1 MEDPRDK
8 TIMPSLPQRRSLRL
22 SGYDYSRAGAY
33 FVTLCVEKRCA
44 LLGEVV
50 GGKMQLND
58 AGRMIEQ
65 AWLELAEH
73 YPGVKVDICQIM
85 PNHFHGIIWL
95 EGLTG
100 AHGGAPL
107 RGKQPPFFIGDII
120 QRFKTYTTHL
130 YVAGV
135 TKHGWR
141 QFPGRLWQRGYFDH
155 VIRNGQDLEDTRNY
169 IVNNPQK
176 WQLNREDIAQ
186 DCKKAG
192 RITATRAESG
202 FTLIEMIVVI
212 VIVGILAAMGGQ
224 FIVAPITGYVDLARR
239 TRLVD
244 QAEMALRRMQRDIRS
259 ALPNSI
265 RVDATGQYLEMIN
278 TVDGGRYR
286 RYQDPNPVPVIGGDI
301 LNFNVADTGFDVL
314 GLLNR
319 APLAG
324 ERVVVYNISS
334 TGLTGNAYAENPDN
348 MAVVGAGST
357 LIPPWINL
365 APGSQFA
372 NASPFQ
378 RFFIVDQ
385 PVSYAC
391 ENGLLNR
398 YDGYNIA
405 AAIQPTPPAGIP
417 ALVTRGISNCNF
429 SYAPGAS
436 QRAGLVTLQI
446 SLTEQGE
453 TITLLHQVHV
463 MNAP

>member
-1 MEDPRDK
+1 
-8 TIMPSLPQRRSLRL
+8 MPSLPQRRSLRL
-22 SGYDYSRAGAY
+22 SGYDYSCTGAY
-33 FVTLCVEKRCA
+33 FVTLCVEKRFA

-50 GGKMQLND
+50 GGEMQPND

-65 AWLELAEH
+65 AWLELPQH

-95 EGLTG
+95 EDLTG
-100 AHGGAPL
+100 AHRGTPL
-107 RGKQPPFFIGDII
+107 RVKQSPLSLSDII
-120 QRFKTYTTHL
+120 RRFKSYTTHL
-130 YVAGV
+130 YIEGV
-135 TKHGWR
+135 SRAGWR
-141 QFPGRLWQRGYFDH
+141 QFSGKFWQRGYFDH
-155 VIRNGQDLEDTRNY
+155 VIRNEHDLEDTMTY

-186 DCKKAG
+186 DCNKAG
-192 RITATRAESG
+192 RITATRADSG

-244 QAEMALRRMQRDIRS
+244 QAEMALRRMQRDIRH

-265 RVDATGQYLEMIN
+265 RVSNIDPNTQYLEMIN

-286 RYQDPNPVPVIGGDI
+286 RYQDPVNGGDI
-301 LNFNVADTGFDVL
+301 LNFNVIDTSFNFL

-334 TGLTGNAYAENPDN
+334 TGLTGNAYAANPDN

-365 APGSQFA
+365 TPGSQFA

-417 ALVTRGISNCNF
+417 DLVTRGISNCNF
-429 SYAPGAS
+429 SYNPGAS

-446 SLTEQGE
+446 SLMEQGE
-453 TITLLHQVHV
+453 TITLLHQIHV

>member
-1 MEDPRDK
+1 MKDPKDK
-8 TIMPSLPQRRSLRL
+8 TIMPTLPQRRSLRL
-22 SGYDYSRAGAY
+22 SGYDYSREGAY
-33 FVTLCVEKRCA
+33 FVTLCVEKRSA

-50 GGKMQLND
+50 DGEMQLND
-58 AGRMIEQ
+58 AGRTIEH
-65 AWLELAEH
+65 AWLELAKH
-73 YPGVKVDICQIM
+73 YPGVKVEVCQIM

-100 AHGGAPL
+100 AHRGAPL
-107 RGKQPPFFIGDII
+107 RAKQPPLSLNDIV
-120 QRFKTYTTHL
+120 QRFKSYTTHL
-130 YVAGV
+130 YIEGV
-135 TKHGWR
+135 SKAGWR
-141 QFPGRLWQRGYFDH
+141 QFPGRLWQRSYFDH
-155 VIRNGQDLEDTRNY
+155 VIRNEHDLEDTRNY

-224 FIVAPITGYVDLARR
+224 FIVAPVTGYIDLARR

-265 RVDATGQYLEMIN
+265 RIVSIDATHQYLEMLN

-286 RYQDPNPVPVIGGDI
+286 RYGGDI
-301 LNFNVADTGFDVL
+301 LNFNDTDTSFDVL
-314 GLLNR
+314 GPLNQ
-319 APLAG
+319 APTAG
-324 ERVVVYNISS
+324 QRLVVYNISS
-334 TGLTGNAYAENPDN
+334 TGSTGNAYEPASLNI
-348 MAVVGAGST
+348 AVVGAGSAVDRINFT
-357 LIPPWINL
+357 QIDLIS
-365 APGSQFA
+365 GFQFA
-372 NASPFQ
+372 NTSPYQ

-391 ENGLLNR
+391 ENGVLNR
-398 YDGYNIA
+398 YDNYGIA
-405 AAIQPTPPAGIP
+405 PAQPTPPDGTP
-417 ALVTRGISNCNF
+417 ALVTRGINGCNF
-429 SYAPGAS
+429 SYDPGAS
-436 QRAGLVTLQI
+436 QRAGLVTLQL
-446 SLTEQGE
+446 SLSEQGE

>member
-1 MEDPRDK
+1 MVP
-8 TIMPSLPQRRSLRL
+8 LQQRRSLRL
-22 SGYDYSRAGAY
+22 PGYDYSQAGAY

-50 GGKMQLND
+50 GGNMQLND

-73 YPGVKVDICQIM
+73 YPGVKVDVCQIM

-107 RGKQPPFFIGDII
+107 RGKQPPFFLGDII
-120 QRFKTYTTHL
+120 KRFKTYTTHL
-130 YVAGV
+130 YIAGV
-135 TKHGWR
+135 SKEGWR

-155 VIRNGQDLEDTRNY
+155 VIRNEQDLEDTRNY

-186 DCKKAG
+186 DCNKAG

-224 FIVAPITGYVDLARR
+224 FIAAPVTGYVDLARR

-265 RVDATGQYLEMIN
+265 RIVGTDATHQYLEMIN

-286 RYQDPNPVPVIGGDI
+286 RYQDPGEDGDDI
-301 LNFNVADTGFDVL
+301 LNFNVVDTSFDVL
-314 GLLNR
+314 GSLNQEPAADQR
-319 APLAG
+319 L
-324 ERVVVYNISS
+324 VVYNISS
-334 TGLTGNAYAENPDN
+334 TGATGNAYAEIPDN
-348 MAVVGAGST
+348 LAVIAEDST
-357 LIPPWINL
+357 VNQIKLD
-365 APGSQFA
+365 PGSQFA
-372 NASPFQ
+372 NASPTQ

-385 PVSYAC
+385 SVTYAC
-391 ENGLLNR
+391 EGDVLNR
-398 YDGYNIA
+398 YDGYGIA
-405 AAIQPTPPAGIP
+405 ADDQPTPPAGAP
-417 ALVTRGISNCNF
+417 ALVTSGVETCSF
-429 SYAPGAS
+429 MYAPGVS
-436 QRAGLVTLQI
+436 QRAGLVTLQL
-446 SLTEQGE
+446 SLREQGE

>member
-1 MEDPRDK
+1 MVP
-8 TIMPSLPQRRSLRL
+8 LQQRRSLRL
-22 SGYDYSRAGAY
+22 PGYDYSQAGAY

-50 GGKMQLND
+50 GGNMQLND

-100 AHGGAPL
+100 GTSGAHRGAPL
-107 RGKQPPFFIGDII
+107 RGKQPPFSLSDII
-120 QRFKTYTTHL
+120 KRFKTYTTHL
-130 YVAGV
+130 YIAGV
-135 TKHGWR
+135 SKDGWR
-141 QFPGRLWQRGYFDH
+141 QFPGQLWQRGYFDH
-155 VIRNGQDLEDTRNY
+155 VSRNEQDLEDTRNY

-186 DCKKAG
+186 DCIKAG
-192 RITATRAESG
+192 RIETTRAESG

-224 FIVAPITGYVDLARR
+224 FIAAPVTGYVDLARR

-265 RVDATGQYLEMIN
+265 RIIVNGTDQYLEMIN

-286 RYQDPNPVPVIGGDI
+286 RYQAPGEDEDDI
-301 LNFNVADTGFDVL
+301 LNFNIADTSFDVL
-314 GLLNR
+314 GSLNQEPTVGQR
-319 APLAG
+319 L
-324 ERVVVYNISS
+324 VVYNISS
-334 TGLTGNAYAENPDN
+334 TGLTGNAYLETPDN
-348 MAVVGAGST
+348 LAVIADST
-357 LIPPWINL
+357 LNQINL
-365 APGSQFA
+365 DPGFQFT
-372 NASPFQ
+372 NASPTQ

-385 PVSYAC
+385 SVTYAC
-391 ENGLLNR
+391 EGDVLNR
-398 YDGYNIA
+398 YDGYGIA
-405 AAIQPTPPAGIP
+405 ADDQPTPPAGDP
-417 ALVTRGISNCNF
+417 ALVTSGVNGCNF

-446 SLTEQGE
+446 SLAEQGE

>member
-1 MEDPRDK
+1 
-8 TIMPSLPQRRSLRL
+8 
-22 SGYDYSRAGAY
+22 
-33 FVTLCVEKRCA
+33 
-44 LLGEVV
+44 
-50 GGKMQLND
+50 
-58 AGRMIEQ
+58 
-65 AWLELAEH
+65 
-73 YPGVKVDICQIM
+73 M
-85 PNHFHGIIWL
+85 PNHFHGIISL

-120 QRFKTYTTHL
+120 KRFKTYTTHL
-130 YVAGV
+130 YITGV
-135 TKHGWR
+135 SKEGWR
-141 QFPGRLWQRGYFDH
+141 QFPGLLWQRGYFDH
-155 VIRNGQDLEDTRNY
+155 VIRNEQDLEDTRNY

-186 DCKKAG
+186 DCIKAG
-192 RITATRAESG
+192 RITATRADSG

-212 VIVGILAAMGGQ
+212 VIVGILATIGGQ

-265 RVDATGQYLEMIN
+265 RIDATGQYLEMIN

-286 RYQDPNPVPVIGGDI
+286 RYRGPGIGDNI
-301 LNFNVADTGFDVL
+301 LDFNIADTGFDVL
-314 GLLNR
+314 GSLNQPP
-319 APLAG
+319 AAG
-324 ERVVVYNISS
+324 QSLVVYNISS
-334 TGLTGNAYAENPDN
+334 TGATGNAYVAASRN
-348 MAVVGAGST
+348 MAVVGAST
-357 LIPPWINL
+357 ADLINL
-365 APGSQFA
+365 NPGFQFA
-372 NASPFQ
+372 NTSPYQ

-385 PVSYAC
+385 SVSYAC
-391 ENGLLNR
+391 ENGVLNR
-398 YDGYNIA
+398 YDGYGIVPA
-405 AAIQPTPPAGIP
+405 QPTTPLPGTQ
-417 ALVTRGISNCNF
+417 ALVTRGVNGCNF
-429 SYAPGAS
+429 SYNPGAS

>member
-1 MEDPRDK
+1 MVP
-8 TIMPSLPQRRSLRL
+8 LQQRRSLRL
-22 SGYDYSRAGAY
+22 PGYDYSQAGAY

-50 GGKMQLND
+50 GGNMQLND

-73 YPGVKVDICQIM
+73 YPGVKVDVCQIM

-107 RGKQPPFFIGDII
+107 RGKQPPFFLGDII
-120 QRFKTYTTHL
+120 KRFKTYTTHL
-130 YVAGV
+130 YIAGV
-135 TKHGWR
+135 SKEGWR

-155 VIRNGQDLEDTRNY
+155 VIRNEQDLEDTRNY

-186 DCKKAG
+186 DCNKAG

-224 FIVAPITGYVDLARR
+224 FIAAPVTGYVDLARR

-265 RVDATGQYLEMIN
+265 RIVGTDATHQYLEMIN

-286 RYQDPNPVPVIGGDI
+286 RYQDPGEDGDDI
-301 LNFNVADTGFDVL
+301 LNFNVVDTSFDVL
-314 GLLNR
+314 GSLNQ
-319 APLAG
+319 PPTAG
-324 ERVVVYNISS
+324 QNLVVYNISS
-334 TGLTGNAYAENPDN
+334 TGSIGNAYAAASGN
-348 MAVVGAGST
+348 MAVVGAST
-357 LIPPWINL
+357 VNLINFTQIDL
-365 APGSQFA
+365 ISGFQFT
-372 NASPFQ
+372 NASPTQ

-385 PVSYAC
+385 PVTYAC
-391 ENGLLNR
+391 ENGVLNR
-398 YDGYNIA
+398 YDGYGIA
-405 AAIQPTPPAGIP
+405 ADQPTTPHPGTR
-417 ALVTRGISNCNF
+417 ALVTSGVNGCNF
-429 SYAPGAS
+429 SYNPGAS
-436 QRAGLVTLQI
+436 QRAGLVTLQL